1 MDVMQRITEIIHDF
15 FDDDTIVVSEGLS
28 AVDVPDWDSLNHI
41 RLMVTI
47 ENEFGIRLETQEITN
62 LPNIG
67 ALVNIIKSK

>member
-15 FDDDTIVVSEGLS
+15 FFDDDTIVASEGLS

-47 ENEFGIRLETQEITN
+47 ENEFGIRLGNSRNYEFAEYWCF
-62 LPNIG
+62 
-67 ALVNIIKSK
+67 S

>member
-1 MDVMQRITEIIHDF
+1 MT